1 MLTPKQ
7 QAFCRHYI
15 SELNATQ
22 AAIRAGYAEPT
33 ANREG
38 SRLLSNVDIQEEIQ
52 RLRAELSESTGIN
65 LQDIVSE
72 IRLLAK
78 SAERDSDRLKAYDM
92 LLKHLGGY
100 VSASDLIDKL
110 PPDRLEELCNQIL
123 SKLNR

>member
-7 QAFCRHYI
+7 ELFCREYLKD
-15 SELNATQ
+15 LNATQ
-22 AAIRAGYAEPT
+22 AAIRAGYSEATARQIGAE
-33 ANREG
+33 N
-38 SRLLSNVDIQEEIQ
+38 LSKPDIQEQIQ
-52 RLRAELSESTGIN
+52 RLREEVADSTGIN

-78 SAERDSDRLKAYDM
+78 TATKDSDRLKAYDM

-110 PPDRLEELCNQIL
+110 PPERLEELCNQIL
-123 SKLNR
+123 SKLSK